1 MRLIRLVM
9 SAFGS
14 YAGEEIIEFDQNFNG
29 IFLIAGDTGSG
40 KTTIFDAV
48 IYALYGKTSG
58 GNRDGN
64 MMRSQYAKAEVP
76 TFVQLV
82 FEYGGEEYCI
92 KRNPEYE
99 RPSKR
104 KNADGTLKTTS
115 QKSDVSLIMPDGSEF
130 QGKKTEIDAKIIEIT
145 GLDADQFAQVAM
157 IAQGDFMR
165 FLYADS
171 GTRRGIFSKIFKT
184 GNYGRIQEALKNKS
198 KSISAELEDIRKIYS
213 DRLKNVRTLGETSA
227 DNVKALEELINNS
240 APDWNK
246 APELIE
252 ELVKEQKT
260 RSAGLEEKHQKLQK
274 ALTDIN
280 SAYERYT
287 DAKKRYDA
295 SAEKESE
302 LLSWL
307 ETASGQLEE
316 MQADFAL
323 IKEKADR
330 EEPELRLFIAQINES
345 IPKYKSMQEKFA
357 QAMEADKKAAKL
369 AKQLDAQEA
378 DAVSQR
384 AKSDE
389 IAKYQEENKDCRLKE
404 QEVRSR
410 AESTGTLLESIKEL
424 AQREKELASFEKTA
438 REAAALYEEALEEY
452 QEAAKEYDRIERI
465 FMSEQAGLLAQQLE
479 EGKPCP
485 VCGSSVHPAP
495 CERVSGEVTQSSVK
509 KAKKKR
515 DDADSKRGE
524 AMEKSVAAS
533 GKYKSS
539 REALERDKQ
548 KAGLSED
555 DILLR
560 LDELDAQVKALKA
573 ENKRLSDI
581 VRIYN
586 ENENK
591 LKGYEE
597 SIKKLEK
604 EAQQTRQE
612 LSDANIKAAEL
623 NAQYN
628 AMKENLE
635 FESAEEAGRSLD
647 DAKERLSL
655 SEQKLKEAQK
665 AVQSL
670 NDDIT
675 GKKAEAG
682 SEKTRKENLQK
693 EYENLK
699 ADFDRTLEDNGFTS
713 WQQDVRDELQNNIE
727 KISSEYNEIYSSISV
742 NEEIIESL
750 KALNRK
756 WEHADSEYAVYDTL
770 YKTAGGHLS
779 GSAKMDFET
788 YVLRKYFVEIIN
800 AANHRLSGMNDG
812 QWRLKCRNIS
822 ELANNRQAGLD
833 LDVHDEITNTSRN
846 VKTLSGGETFMAALA
861 MALGMADIIQNRVGL
876 VRLDTMFID
885 EGFGSL
891 DDYSRQQAIG
901 VLNRLAGENCAIGII
916 SHVAELKEQ
925 IEKQLIVTKTGRG
938 SSARWK

>member
-29 IFLIAGDTGSG
+29 IFLVAGDTGSG

-92 KRNPEYE
+92 RRNPEYE

-145 GLDADQFAQVAM
+145 GLDADQFVQVAM

-227 DNVKALEELINNS
+227 GNAKALEELINNNV
-240 APDWNK
+240 PDWNK

-252 ELVKEQKT
+252 ELVKEQ
-260 RSAGLEEKHQKLQK
+260 RERFAGLEEKREKLQK

-280 SAYERYT
+280 FAYERYT

-295 SAEKESE
+295 SAEKEAE

-330 EEPELRLFIAQINES
+330 EEPELKLFIARTNES
-345 IPKYKSMQEKFA
+345 IPKYESMQEKLA
-357 QAMEADKKAAKL
+357 QAVEADKKAAKL
-369 AKQLDAQEA
+369 AKRLSEQEA

-404 QEVRSR
+404 HEACSR
-410 AESTGTLLESIKEL
+410 AESTSIRLESIKEL

-438 REAAALYEEALEEY
+438 REAAELYEEALEEY

-465 FMSEQAGLLAQQLE
+465 FMSEQAGILAQQLE

-727 KISSEYNEIYSSISV
+727 KISSEYNEVYSSISV

-901 VLNRLAGENCAIGII
+901 VLNRLAGENRAIGII